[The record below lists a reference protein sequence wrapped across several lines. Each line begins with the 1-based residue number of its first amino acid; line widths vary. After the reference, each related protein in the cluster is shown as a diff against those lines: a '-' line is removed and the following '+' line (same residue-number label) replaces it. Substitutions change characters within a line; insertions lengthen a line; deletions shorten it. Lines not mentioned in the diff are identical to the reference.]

1 MTAAAYREMSYMYGG
16 DTKNLFPYWLVQG
29 VGTSGGMAADA
40 NKDGK
45 LTLNELY
52 KYVYKKTVYKQTPQ
66 VYPKNS
72 DYVLFLRK

>member
-1 MTAAAYREMSYMYGG
+1 
-16 DTKNLFPYWLVQG
+16 
-29 VGTSGGMAADA
+29 MAADS

>member
-1 MTAAAYREMSYMYGG
+1 M
-16 DTKNLFPYWLVQG
+16 P
-29 VGTSGGMAADA
+29 ADIEHG
-40 NKDGK
+40 NGDGK

-52 KYVYKKTVYKQTPQ
+52 QYVHKHTSFRQTPQ